1 MSTHEPQVPILDAT
15 IRVDHLPPEGREVDV
30 LANAEQRAAIAE
42 RLEISAVD
50 HLEAKLGLT
59 RFRGGMRVLGQL
71 KAQTVQP
78 CVITFVPVIQHIE
91 EPIDRIFLPSADAP
105 KTSTAHPEGF
115 VDLDADVPDHFEGN
129 EVDLSE
135 LIIES
140 LALALDPYPRAEG
153 ASLEQIGIKLDDD
166 EVSPFASL
174 KSLIDPDGK
183 A

>member
-1 MSTHEPQVPILDAT
+1 MSAPAPALPLLDAS

-30 LANAEQRAAIAE
+30 LATTEQRAAIAD

-50 HLEAKLGLT
+50 HLDAKLSLT
-59 RFRGGMRVLGQL
+59 RFRGGMRVLGRL

-78 CVITFVPVIQHIE
+78 CVITFVPVIQQIE
-91 EPIDRIFLPSADAP
+91 EPIDRVFLPSSDVP
-105 KTSTAHPEGF
+105 KTATSHPEVF
-115 VDLDADVPDHFEGN
+115 VDLDDDVPDHFEGN

-135 LIIES
+135 LIIET

-153 ASLEQIGIKLDDD
+153 ASLDQLGVKLEDD
-166 EVSPFASL
+166 EVSPFAGL
-174 KSLIDPDGK
+174 KSLIDPDDK